1 MAKESN
7 VKVEAT
13 RAAEQPGENALSP
26 LVDIYERPDEVLLV
40 AEVPGAAKES
50 ISIQVDKGVLTLEA
64 TSTVGPPDGTFG
76 RTYMGFEGG
85 QYYRS
90 FALSDEIDRDRITAV
105 SGNGVVT
112 IHLPKAPQAKSR
124 KIEIKTME

>member
-1 MAKESN
+1 MLVPCPSWLELP
-7 VKVEAT
+7 
-13 RAAEQPGENALSP
+13 RAAEQPAENALNP
-26 LVDIYERPDEVLLV
+26 LVDIYERADEVLLV
-40 AEVPGAAKES
+40 AEVPGAAQDS

-64 TSTVGPPDGTFG
+64 TSTVAPPDATFS
-76 RTYMGFEGG
+76 RTYIGFEGG

-90 FALSDEIDRDRITAV
+90 FALSDEIDRERITAV
-105 SGNGVVT
+105 SVNGVVT

>member
-1 MAKESN
+1 MAKETS

-13 RAAEQPGENALSP
+13 RAAQQPTENALSP

-40 AEVPGAAKES
+40 VEVPGAAKDTVS
-50 ISIQVDKGVLTLEA
+50 VQVDKGVLTLEA
-64 TSTVGPPDGTFG
+64 ASTVGPPDGTFS
-76 RTYMGFEGG
+76 RTYIGFEGG
-85 QYYRS
+85 QYYRA
-90 FALSDEIDRDRITAV
+90 FALSDEIDRERITAV
-105 SGNGVVT
+105 SENGVVS